1 MIITLDTALLEC
13 RIDFTVLG
21 CSWTAIGYCTMLNWS
36 RLLSDGYF
44 TPPVW
49 VPTFIIMY
57 FWQEGCVVLR
67 RVENN
72 PAVIPFLSKLTS
84 CDRFT
89 HLKVLKCHLRKTSWL
104 SKSNLVKDSLVYLEI
119 RGKYVWSFCQWTNCR
134 PLTSNYEGRVY
145 HTSPSRTGRPR
156 WRVFSLAQQTNVS
169 GLCIRDVHNV
179 YESGRSAC
187 SHQSSSRRIPSRLSI
202 IRLAICFS
210 WAS

>member
-1 MIITLDTALLEC
+1 
-13 RIDFTVLG
+13 
-21 CSWTAIGYCTMLNWS
+21 MLFWS
-36 RLLSDGYF
+36 RLLSDRYF
-44 TPPVW
+44 IPSCLG
-49 VPTFIIMY
+49 TFIIMY
-57 FWQEGCVVLR
+57 FWQEGSVVLG

-72 PAVIPFLSKLTS
+72 PVVISFLSKLTS
-84 CDRFT
+84 CERFT
-89 HLKVLKCHLRKTSWL
+89 HLKVLKFHLRKTSWL
-104 SKSNLVKDSLVYLEI
+104 SKSNLVKDSLVYLQI
-119 RGKYVWSFCQWTNCR
+119 RVKYVWSFCQRTNCRESR
-134 PLTSNYEGRVY
+134 PLTSYYEGRVY

-202 IRLAICFS
+202 IRLAIWFS

>member
-1 MIITLDTALLEC
+1 
-13 RIDFTVLG
+13 
-21 CSWTAIGYCTMLNWS
+21 MLCWS
-36 RLLSDGYF
+36 RFLSDGYF
-44 TPPVW
+44 IPSCLG
-49 VPTFIIMY
+49 TFIIMY
-57 FWQEGCVVLR
+57 FWLEGSVVLG

-72 PAVIPFLSKLTS
+72 HVVIPFLSKLTS
-84 CDRFT
+84 CERFT
-89 HLKVLKCHLRKTSWL
+89 HLKVLKFHLRKTSWL
-104 SKSNLVKDSLVYLEI
+104 SKSNLVKDSLVYLQI
-119 RGKYVWSFCQWTNCR
+119 RVKYVWSFCQWTNCR
-134 PLTSNYEGRVY
+134 ESRPLTSYYEGRVY

-202 IRLAICFS
+202 IRLAIWFS